1 MGYLGGE
8 AYHLLPVRRQRSLSA
23 HYITTKVTRR
33 SGRCQ
38 LQTTCHR
45 RGCATVSP
53 LLHPPQPRYLAYK
66 AALANPAMS
75 TSIHNTPTP
84 TSRDGDVVALVRAG
98 VDPAVIFSTL
108 WPLSS
113 PYPYAT
119 FLDVV
124 RALEIEEATKQPPEE
139 LSPDLENVVA
149 DLQEARQQIMTQLR
163 SGGDVDAQGDFNP
176 AVHMTLVKNA
186 EALLKFQSARQDRQV
201 HLLNLRVA
209 QERARIELRA
219 LYAEAVRN

>member
-1 MGYLGGE
+1 
-8 AYHLLPVRRQRSLSA
+8 
-23 HYITTKVTRR
+23 
-33 SGRCQ
+33 
-38 LQTTCHR
+38 
-45 RGCATVSP
+45 
-53 LLHPPQPRYLAYK
+53 
-66 AALANPAMS
+66 MS
-75 TSIHNTPTP
+75 TSSSTHTSPVP
-84 TSRDGDVVALVRAG
+84 TSRDGDVIALVRAG
-98 VDPAVIFSTL
+98 VDPAVIFATL
-108 WPLSS
+108 WPSS
-113 PYPYAT
+113 PPYPFAT

-149 DLQEARQQIMTQLR
+149 DLQEARLQIMTQLR

-219 LYAEAVRN
+219 LYAETVRN